1 MNKNI
6 KELKSKEEVLD
17 FFKEYFK
24 TNIELFQRKME
35 SEDSFDKPAWGEY
48 QAYNL
53 GAVKALKKALA
64 IIPDRENSN

>member
-1 MNKNI
+1 
-6 KELKSKEEVLD
+6 
-17 FFKEYFK
+17 
-24 TNIELFQRKME
+24 ME

-64 IIPDRENSN
+64 IIPDREKSI